1 MAVAT
6 EETLLTE
13 VMVAPTSPLMQD
25 RELASFTYRNKHE
38 MEVIQYIS
46 QFGDFIGRLDNFI
59 VFHDYHL
66 EVTTVYITFSKYIF
80 FGK

>member
-6 EETLLTE
+6 EETLLTK

-59 VFHDYHL
+59 VFQIINDYHL
-66 EVTTVYITFSKYIF
+66 EVTTAYITFSF
-80 FGK
+80 HF

>member
-59 VFHDYHL
+59 VFQIINDYHL
-66 EVTTVYITFSKYIF
+66 EVTTAYITFSF
-80 FGK
+80 HF